1 MKYMFFLIVLVV
13 TIALNGYVFIRGWQV
28 MPPFLLPKI
37 LYSII
42 FWGLTATFFV
52 RMYKGDAFSPSVS
65 MALSEVGFTWLT
77 AIIYFAI
84 ISLGI
89 DILRLANHF
98 TGFFPSVISEN
109 MTVAARS
116 TAIAVLFVVTG
127 LLVYGNHKFN
137 NPVVREICLEVN
149 KQLPDGGIRLV
160 LVSDIHLSSY
170 INGTHLEKYVEMI
183 NGEKPDIVLI
193 AGDIADRSLKPLKEW
208 NISAIFKKIDSRYG
222 VFAISGNHEF
232 YGGEREEIYSYL
244 RSSGIEML
252 LDSAVTVAGGIQIV
266 GREDKTNRNRST
278 LPDLMKGI
286 NHDYPVILMDHQPF
300 GLEEAQNNGVDL
312 QLSGHTHNGQFW
324 PGNLIVKMM
333 YEIGYGYGKKG
344 DTHYYVTSGVGLWGP
359 KFRIG
364 TESEIVVIKL
374 KNS

>member
-1 MKYMFFLIVLVV
+1 
-13 TIALNGYVFIRGWQV
+13 
-28 MPPFLLPKI
+28 
-37 LYSII
+37 
-42 FWGLTATFFV
+42 
-52 RMYKGDAFSPSVS
+52 
-65 MALSEVGFTWLT
+65 
-77 AIIYFAI
+77 
-84 ISLGI
+84 
-89 DILRLANHF
+89 
-98 TGFFPSVISEN
+98 
-109 MTVAARS
+109 
-116 TAIAVLFVVTG
+116 
-127 LLVYGNHKFN
+127 
-137 NPVVREICLEVN
+137 
-149 KQLPDGGIRLV
+149 
-160 LVSDIHLSSY
+160 
-170 INGTHLEKYVEMI
+170 
-183 NGEKPDIVLI
+183 
-193 AGDIADRSLKPLKEW
+193 
-208 NISAIFKKIDSRYG
+208 KKIDSRYG

-252 LDSAVTVAGGIQIV
+252 LDSVATVAGGIQIV

>member
-1 MKYMFFLIVLVV
+1 
-13 TIALNGYVFIRGWQV
+13 
-28 MPPFLLPKI
+28 
-37 LYSII
+37 
-42 FWGLTATFFV
+42 
-52 RMYKGDAFSPSVS
+52 

-98 TGFFPSVISEN
+98 TGFFPSVVSEN

-116 TAIAVLFVVTG
+116 TAIVVLFVVTG
-127 LLVYGNHKFN
+127 LLAYGNKKFN

-252 LDSAVTVAGGIQIV
+252 LDSVVTVAGGIQIV
-266 GREDKTNRNRST
+266 GREDRTNRNRST
-278 LPDLMKGI
+278 LSDLMKGI

-300 GLEEAQNNGVDL
+300 GLEEAQNNRVDL

-324 PGNLIVKMM
+324 PGSLIVKMM

>member
-1 MKYMFFLIVLVV
+1 
-13 TIALNGYVFIRGWQV
+13 
-28 MPPFLLPKI
+28 
-37 LYSII
+37 
-42 FWGLTATFFV
+42 
-52 RMYKGDAFSPSVS
+52 MYKGDAFSPSVS

-116 TAIAVLFVVTG
+116 TAIVVLFVVTG
-127 LLVYGNHKFN
+127 LLAYGNKKFN

-193 AGDIADRSLKPLKEW
+193 AGILLT
-208 NISAIFKKIDSRYG
+208 G
-222 VFAISGNHEF
+222 V
-232 YGGEREEIYSYL
+232 
-244 RSSGIEML
+244 
-252 LDSAVTVAGGIQIV
+252 
-266 GREDKTNRNRST
+266 
-278 LPDLMKGI
+278 
-286 NHDYPVILMDHQPF
+286 
-300 GLEEAQNNGVDL
+300 
-312 QLSGHTHNGQFW
+312 
-324 PGNLIVKMM
+324 
-333 YEIGYGYGKKG
+333 
-344 DTHYYVTSGVGLWGP
+344 
-359 KFRIG
+359 
-364 TESEIVVIKL
+364 
-374 KNS
+374 